1 MLTALYHNHHS
12 LPFWHSP
19 NNPYVIY
26 SFDLLRNYSLEKQ
39 NDGYNHYMRPV
50 LDGLLKLDYPLLA
63 NVSFNLNI
71 EKKTIQPIKRCWV
84 QISSLP
90 EKFNNNILPQ
100 IIDEHGNLLVNHIWG
115 GDNGTYDPYRLISE
129 FSKEEDYYK
138 GRYDANF
145 WENFFRERLLDAE
158 SMLIHKISE
167 LKDELTQ
174 AKKILSLL

>member
-1 MLTALYHNHHS
+1 MLTALYYNHHS

-19 NNPYVIY
+19 SNPYVIY
-26 SFDLLRNYSLEKQ
+26 SFDLLRDYSLEKQ

-71 EKKTIQPIKRCWV
+71 ENKTIQPIKRCWV

-100 IIDEHGNLLVNHIWG
+100 IIDEHGKLLVNHIWG
-115 GDNGTYDPYRLISE
+115 GDNGTYNPYSLINK
-129 FSKEEDYYK
+129 FSEEDYDN

-145 WENFFRERLLDAE
+145 WENFFHEKLLDTE
-158 SMLIHKISE
+158 SEFINKISK
-167 LKDELTQ
+167 LQDELSG